1 MVGRLLIEPGGS
13 KELLMEEE
21 TRDNKK
27 KASGTSDEAVRRRT
41 GRGWQEWFEILDRA
55 GAKEMDHKSMVA
67 YLKENHAISPW
78 WQQQVTVT
86 YEQER
91 GLRKVHQM
99 ADGYQISRSKTI
111 NVPLSDLYTA
121 WEGEGRRDRWLGEA
135 SFEVRTTRTYKSMS
149 LLWDQP
155 GGIVDV
161 SFSSKGAS
169 KSQLT
174 VQHSK
179 LKSPQLAEEMKI
191 YWAEALQDLK
201 AYLEAGE

>member
-1 MVGRLLIEPGGS
+1 MEPGGS
-13 KELLMEEE
+13 KELLMVEE
-21 TRDNKK
+21 TRNNET

-55 GAKEMDHKSMVA
+55 GAKDMDHKSIVA
-67 YLKENHAISPW
+67 YLEENHAISSW

-111 NVPLSDLYTA
+111 NVPLSDLYAA
-121 WEGEGRRDRWLGEA
+121 WEAEDRRTRWLGEA
-135 SFEVRTTRTYKSMS
+135 IFEVRTSRTYKSMRMA
-149 LLWDQP
+149 WDQP

-161 SFSSKGAS
+161 SFSSKGPD

-179 LKSPQLAEEMKI
+179 LKSPELAEEMKI
-191 YWAEALQDLK
+191 YWAEALKSLK

>member
-1 MVGRLLIEPGGS
+1 MV
-13 KELLMEEE
+13 EE
-21 TRDNKK
+21 TRNNET

-55 GAKEMDHKSMVA
+55 GAKDMDHKSIVA
-67 YLKENHAISPW
+67 YLEENHAISSW

-111 NVPLSDLYTA
+111 NVPLSDLYAA
-121 WEGEGRRDRWLGEA
+121 WEAEDRRTRWLGEA
-135 SFEVRTTRTYKSMS
+135 IFEVRTSRTYKSMRMA
-149 LLWDQP
+149 WDQP

-161 SFSSKGAS
+161 SFSSKGPD

-179 LKSPQLAEEMKI
+179 LKSPELAEEMKI
-191 YWAEALQDLK
+191 YWAETLKSLK

>member
-1 MVGRLLIEPGGS
+1 MV
-13 KELLMEEE
+13 EE
-21 TRDNKK
+21 TRDNKT

-55 GAKEMDHKSMVA
+55 GAKEMDHKSIVE
-67 YLKENHAISPW
+67 YLNENHAISPW
-78 WQQQVTVT
+78 WQQQVTVA

-91 GLRKVHQM
+91 GLRKAHQM

-121 WEGEGRRDRWLGEA
+121 WEDEDRRGRWLGEA
-135 SFEVRTTRTYKSMS
+135 SFEVRTTRTDKSMRMD
-149 LLWDQP
+149 WDQP

-161 SFSSKGAS
+161 SFSSKGTG

-179 LKSPQLAEEMKI
+179 LKSPEQAEEMKI
-191 YWAEALQDLK
+191 FWAEALKDLK
-201 AYLEAGE
+201 AFLEAGE

>member
-1 MVGRLLIEPGGS
+1 MEPGGK
-13 KELLMEEE
+13 KEQKMVEE
-21 TRDNKK
+21 TRESKT

-55 GAKEMDHKSMVA
+55 GAKEMDHKSIVA
-67 YLKENHAISPW
+67 YLNENHALSSW

-111 NVPLSDLYTA
+111 NVPLSDLYAA
-121 WEGEGRRDRWLGEA
+121 WEDEDRRGRWLGGA
-135 SFEVRTTRTYKSMS
+135 SFEVRTSRTGKSIRMT
-149 LLWDQP
+149 WDQP

-161 SFSSKGAS
+161 SFSSKRPD

-179 LKSPQLAEEMKI
+179 LKSPELAKEMKI
-191 YWAEALQDLK
+191 YWAEALKDLK